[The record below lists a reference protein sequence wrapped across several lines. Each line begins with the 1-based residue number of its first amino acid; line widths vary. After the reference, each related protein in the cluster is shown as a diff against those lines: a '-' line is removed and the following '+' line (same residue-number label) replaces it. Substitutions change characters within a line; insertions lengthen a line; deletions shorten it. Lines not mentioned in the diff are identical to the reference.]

1 MAPIILAEATS
12 TLINKF
18 RRWGGGSAHSQKK
31 CYEHRPKSNK
41 GRAKNN
47 KQLAKSNQ
55 QREKS
60 TEQKVTFS
68 GKIKFDST
76 L

>member
-18 RRWGGGSAHSQKK
+18 RRWGGSAHTQKK
-31 CYEHRPKSNK
+31 CYEQQAKSNK
-41 GRAKNN
+41 RQAKNN

-60 TEQKVTFS
+60 NEQKVTFF
-68 GKIKFDST
+68 GKIKFDRT